1 MQNEEQSAE
10 TIWSRLGE
18 RVVHRPTDELYK
30 AYSEGQ
36 FKDFTLDKSDIELYN
51 FVEQTRTIG
60 PQFSDYPEE
69 KIANFEE
76 RIYELRKN
84 NSNNPT

>member
-18 RVVHRPTDELYK
+18 RIVHRPTDELYK
-30 AYSEGQ
+30 AYHEGQ
-36 FKDFTLDKSDIELYN
+36 FKDFTVDKSEIELYN
-51 FVEQTRTIG
+51 FIEQTRTIG

-69 KIANFEE
+69 KIANFEK

-84 NSNNPT
+84 NLNNPT

>member
-18 RVVHRPTDELYK
+18 SIVHRPTDELYK
-30 AYSEGQ
+30 AYHEGQ
-36 FKDFTLDKSDIELYN
+36 FKDFTVDKSEIELYN
-51 FVEQTRTIG
+51 FVEQTKESG
-60 PQFSDYPEE
+60 PRFYDYSLE
-69 KIANFEE
+69 KTTHFEK

-84 NSNNPT
+84 NFNNTP